1 MVDGDQAWSLAQ
13 ELPANHPARQAMDR
27 LANPPKWE
35 LYDLKEDPVEFHN
48 LLAQHSSESGDGVD
62 ENSWSDV
69 ESRLKTALAKWQH
82 ETDDPFDDAEFRRH
96 VQEKHRAGN

>member
-48 LLAQHSSESGDGVD
+48 RAGESSLSE
-62 ENSWSDV
+62 V
-69 ESRLKTALAKWQH
+69 ESRLKTALAEWQSK
-82 ETDDPFDDAEFRRH
+82 TDDPFDDAEFRRQ
-96 VQEKHRAGN
+96 VQERHRVGN